1 MASAQNG
8 HRDVVR
14 ALLEVGGQQQQLVA
28 EDSATLED
36 RGLVR
41 RQAGVLARHL
51 QHPAD
56 LP

>member
-1 MASAQNG
+1 MAGAQNG
-8 HRDVVR
+8 HLDVVR

-36 RGLVR
+36 RDLVR

>member
-1 MASAQNG
+1 MAGAQNG
-8 HRDVVR
+8 HLDVVR

-36 RGLVR
+36 RDLVR
-41 RQAGVLARHL
+41 RHAGVLARHL